1 MKLSNRASALLRFRS
16 TRSSKD
22 LEAFGL
28 VELMIGTVMGIILV
42 GSIGGLALV
51 SELKVNRD
59 AEVNQTMRDNWSRT
73 LALISNEAQQAFWIS
88 NVVGPPTGY
97 PCAGGAPEN
106 PLVLDGPPNPANPT
120 APIWRVVYGV
130 RSNAANPNQWR
141 GVNRL
146 VRCGP
151 PFERIARDDA
161 PQQTRTEALRAAA
174 VGGNL
179 SFAENYEETFVTD
192 QLPRR
197 TEIPCPVA
205 SIPGPCMQPFHA
217 RLFNTGGTRDRDAQ
231 VNLFLSRA
239 TGQTYP
245 PAANVGFHIH
255 IRAMRNPGFDVI
267 GNPSC
272 VTQTDSLGNAEPN
285 NLNNV
290 CETSVLDSSKRRN
303 ITREYN
309 LSSADGN
316 FRINAC
322 GTTCNSPRVTNV
334 IEVVYLRGLYD
345 DFTTKQY
352 AANDARPCSRSSC
365 FVSSPRQSL
374 QIFDGNVLV
383 FYDRILRL

>member
-16 TRSSKD
+16 TRPSKD

-42 GSIGGLALV
+42 GSIGGLTLV
-51 SELKVNRD
+51 SDLKVNRD
-59 AEVNQTMRDNWSRT
+59 AEVNQTMRDNWSRS
-73 LALISNEAQQAFWIS
+73 LALIANEAQQAFWIS
-88 NVVGPPTGY
+88 NVVGAPTGY
-97 PCAGGAPEN
+97 PCAGGAPDN

-130 RSNAANPNQWR
+130 RSNAADPNQWR

-151 PFERIARDDA
+151 PFERIARDDT
-161 PQQTRTEALRAAA
+161 PQQTRTEALRSAA

-179 SFAENYEETFVTD
+179 SFTENYEETVVTD

-205 SIPGPCMQPFHA
+205 SIPGPCMQPFYVK
-217 RLFNTGGTRDRDAQ
+217 LFNLGGTRDRDAQ

-255 IRAMRNPGFDVI
+255 IRALRNPGFDVI

-272 VTQTDSLGNAEPN
+272 TTQTDSLGNQEPN
-285 NLNNV
+285 FLNNI
-290 CETSVLDSSKRRN
+290 CQTTTYDSVKRRN

-309 LSSADGN
+309 LSNADGN
-316 FRINAC
+316 FRINSC
-322 GTTCNSPRVTNV
+322 GPTCNSPRVTNA
-334 IEVVYLRGLYD
+334 IEIVYLRGLYD

-352 AANDARPCSRSSC
+352 AANDSRPCSRSSC
-365 FVSSPRQSL
+365 FLSSPRQSL
-374 QIFDGNVLV
+374 QIFDGNVVV